1 MNEQPDALHDEHL
14 SALYRAIPQVE
25 PPEWLDR
32 RILLAAKAT
41 VQPSAPRPAAIVPK
55 RRPSRWAVPLALAA
69 TVVLSVGVVRLVRES
84 GELAT
89 APSLESTQVVT
100 SSASPANAEPS
111 GASQALSAEEKAQP
125 RAAASAPSPSAPATS
140 PIISPSL
147 APPAPLADRLLPAES
162 SARPADAKPTG
173 SGQPPSFSQ
182 QMKETEKLDEA
193 PTRARKERSK
203 TEEKQLFRNSP
214 ERWLREIAELRRQ
227 GETMKAE
234 AEWLEFKRRYPHYPH
249 YPLDPSEADSNK
261 R

>member
-1 MNEQPDALHDEHL
+1 
-14 SALYRAIPQVE
+14 
-25 PPEWLDR
+25 
-32 RILLAAKAT
+32 
-41 VQPSAPRPAAIVPK
+41 
-55 RRPSRWAVPLALAA
+55 AA

>member
-32 RILLAAKAT
+32 RVLLAAKAT

-55 RRPSRWAVPLALAA
+55 RHPSRWAVPLALAA

-100 SSASPANAEPS
+100 SPAGQANAEPS

-125 RAAASAPSPSAPATS
+125 RAAASAPAPSAPATS
-140 PIISPSL
+140 PIIPPSL

-162 SARPADAKPTG
+162 SAHPVDAKPTG
-173 SGQPPSFSQ
+173 SGQPPSFSR
-182 QMKETEKLDEA
+182 QMKEAEKRDEA

-234 AEWLEFKRRYPHYPH
+234 AEWLEFKRRYPHYP
-249 YPLDPSEADSNK
+249 LDPSEADSNK

>member
-125 RAAASAPSPSAPATS
+125 RAAASAPAAPATS
-140 PIISPSL
+140 PITSPSL

-173 SGQPPSFSQ
+173 SGQPPSFSR